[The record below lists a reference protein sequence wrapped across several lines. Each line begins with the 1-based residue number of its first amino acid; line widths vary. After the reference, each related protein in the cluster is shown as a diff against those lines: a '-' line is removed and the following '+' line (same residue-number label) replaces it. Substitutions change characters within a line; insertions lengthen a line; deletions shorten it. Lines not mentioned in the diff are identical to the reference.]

1 MTAFI
6 NPLKPRSRGI
16 PQKIAEIK
24 GWVRTAFALEEG
36 VAISLSELSCRD
48 EGCPDVETVI
58 GLLREGHPIEV
69 HRLHMPLTE
78 VSEADVRKL
87 AAGG

>member
-1 MTAFI
+1 M
-6 NPLKPRSRGI
+6 
-16 PQKIAEIK
+16 
-24 GWVRTAFALEEG
+24 
-36 VAISLSELSCRD
+36 SELSCRD

-69 HRLHMPLTE
+69 LRLHMPLTE
-78 VSEADVRKL
+78 VNEADVLKL

>member
-1 MTAFI
+1 MTTFI

-16 PQKIAEIK
+16 PQKIAQIK
-24 GWVRTAFALEEG
+24 GWVRTAFALDED

-58 GLLREGHPIEV
+58 GLLRQGHPIEV

-78 VSEADVRKL
+78 VTEEHLLKL
-87 AAGG
+87 ASD

>member
-24 GWVRTAFALEEG
+24 AWVRSAFVLDED
-36 VAISLSELSCRD
+36 VAISLSELTCRD

-58 GLLREGHPIEV
+58 GLLRQGHPIEV

-78 VSEADVRKL
+78 VTEEDVLKL
-87 AAGG
+87 ASG